1 MTIGIYKLTHKMDN
15 DKFYIG
21 SSKNIKGRQYKHKSK
36 SNPAFPTTCKLYQ
49 VIQQDGWDNYE
60 LEILQEYEQYDSCT
74 IKHHEQL
81 YISCMKPS
89 LNTRA
94 AYLTAEEKQEANRLA
109 SAKKNKIDMVCECGC
124 KVRKA
129 HIARH
134 KKTMKH
140 KIKIFDMNVAKTI
153 SSCVGLDIDPLI
165 VLSNILIN
173 NGSNTFTHTPT
184 DATLPTATV
193 LDTSDNDTDP
203 TENPN
208 N

>member
-1 MTIGIYKLTHKMDN
+1 MTIGIYKLTHKTDN

-36 SNPAFPTTCKLYQ
+36 SNPEFPTTCKLYQ

-60 LEILQEYEQYDSCT
+60 LEILEEYDQYDSCT
-74 IKHHEQL
+74 IKHKEQI
-81 YISCMKPS
+81 YISDMKPT

-109 SAKKNKIDMVCECGC
+109 SAKKNKINVKCECGC
-124 KVRKA
+124 TVRKA

-140 KIKIFDMNVAKTI
+140 KLKVFDINVAKTI
-153 SSCVGLDIDPLI
+153 QSCIGLDIDPLI
-165 VLSNILIN
+165 VISNILIN
-173 NGSNTFTHTPT
+173 NGSHTFTHTPT
-184 DATLPTATV
+184 YATCPTATV
-193 LDTSDNDTDP
+193 LNASNDHTDTTQNA
-203 TENPN
+203 N